1 MDILLGLA
9 LSLHLGTEGDYN
21 NVHPH
26 VRLQHDNLIGGAYY
40 NSEYTASFYGGIA
53 FENNRWNYE
62 VGIVSGYDDEL
73 YPFFR
78 STYDL
83 NDNTMVYMTP
93 ALEGDN
99 VGLVVGVELWS
110 SK

>member
-1 MDILLGLA
+1 MDVLLGLA
-9 LSLHLGTEGDYN
+9 LSLHLGLEGDYN

-26 VRLQHDNLIGGAYY
+26 VRLQQDHFIGGAYY
-40 NSEYTASFYGGIA
+40 NSEYTTSFYGGML
-53 FENNRWNYE
+53 FENNKWNYE
-62 VGIVSGYDDEL
+62 VGVVSGYDHEL

-83 NDNTMVYMTP
+83 NDNTMVYVTP
-93 ALEGDN
+93 ALEGDTI
-99 VGLVVGVELWS
+99 VLVVGVELWS